1 MPDNKNTF
9 EDIRHEE
16 NGMEFWL
23 AREFAE
29 VLGYAQWRNF
39 LAVVGKK
46 VRQTIKELGGTMPE
60 DLPPPE
66 KSIQQLERAKKKAL
80 KQGQDKFN
88 DD

>member
-1 MPDNKNTF
+1 
-9 EDIRHEE
+9 
-16 NGMEFWL
+16 
-23 AREFAE
+23 
-29 VLGYAQWRNF
+29 
-39 LAVVGKK
+39 
-46 VRQTIKELGGTMPE
+46 MPE